1 MKSRSI
7 VVVVVLA
14 AVGSASVAFAD
25 PQLAF
30 ERDGKVVKQ
39 LDLRSMQQVAPPI
52 EVATHDPYYKKPK
65 RFSALPLL
73 PLLEAAFG
81 ADRATLQRQQFV
93 LRAKDGYAVPVSGA
107 RLLEGGAAIAFADRD
122 GTWEPIGPQ
131 RADPAPFY
139 LVWAGDQ
146 QRDLESH
153 PRPWQLA
160 AIAIVSFESLYAHTV
175 PPASAGPAAQR
186 GAAVF
191 RERCIRCHAINREG
205 GRIGPDLNVP
215 QAILEYRPAAQVRA
229 YIQNPLTFRY
239 SVMPP
244 NPDLSAQALS
254 DLVAYFSAMQRRKH
268 DPDHKKPSGAPTPK

>member
-1 MKSRSI
+1 MMARVGI
-7 VVVVVLA
+7 AFCAVLA
-14 AVGSASVAFAD
+14 TCATALAE

-30 ERDGKVVKQ
+30 ERDGKIVKQ
-39 LDLRSMQQVAPPI
+39 LDLRSMQQVAPPR
-52 EVATHDPYYKKPK
+52 EVATLDPYYKKQK

-81 ADRATLQRQQFV
+81 ADKATLQKQQFV
-93 LRAKDGYAVPVSGA
+93 LRAKDGYAVPVAGA

-122 GTWEPIGPQ
+122 GKWEPIGPQ

-139 LVWAGDQ
+139 LVWEGADQ
-146 QRDLESH
+146 RELESH

-160 AIAIVSFESLYAHTV
+160 AIAIVSFESLYAHAV
-175 PPASAGPAAQR
+175 PPPTASPAAQR
-186 GAAVF
+186 GAAIF

-215 QAILEYRPAAQVRA
+215 QAILEYRPEAQVRA

-254 DLVAYFSAMQRRKH
+254 DLVAYFSAMQRQKH
-268 DPDHKKPSGAPTPK
+268 DPDSRKPGAPIPK